1 MSLPAI
7 TMADNLLFF
16 DAVGEQHF
24 MNALRQR
31 APACRLGP
39 IAAVAVEFAPNL
51 PGMRR
56 KQEYAVAEE
65 DSFGDRVGDEQDGE
79 PGFSPQLQQLVLHL
93 APRERVKRRKRF
105 VHQQHVRLHRQGAGD
120 RNALLHAAR

>member
-7 TMADNLLFF
+7 TSRRYSGRKGGLAGERPLLTATSTMADDLLFF

-31 APACRLGP
+31 APVCRVGA
-39 IAAVAVEFAPNL
+39 IAAVAVELTPNL

-56 KQEYAVAEE
+56 KQQDAVAKE
-65 DSFGDRVGDEQDGE
+65 DSLGDRVGDEQDGE
-79 PGFSPQLQQLVLHL
+79 PGFCPQLQQ
-93 APRERVKRRKRF
+93 
-105 VHQQHVRLHRQGAGD
+105 
-120 RNALLHAAR
+120 